1 MKKQI
6 ILSFIVAAGLAS
18 CEKELEMYSEPTC
31 RLNFYYDIDET
42 GDYKPEM
49 GRSAYSFVYGDPN
62 RTQDTVWVEVESMG
76 FVSDKDRAISLEQAD
91 SAGVENA
98 VAGKHYVAFNDP
110 QLAQLYVMPAGKART
125 KLPIVML
132 RDASLKEK
140 TVVLRYRIKPNEN
153 FVNGYNQYIERS
165 LTFTD
170 QLSEPAKWTYQYPY
184 GDKWTVSFADYFGD
198 YGLVKHQFLINETG
212 DKWDDEYIDKLM
224 TGDSSYLEYMMRK
237 MARRLREVNAERAA
251 QGLDP
256 LTEADGTPVEIYD
269 PYA

>member
-18 CEKELEMYSEPTC
+18 CEKDLEMYSEPTC

-62 RTQDTVWVEVESMG
+62 RILDTVWVEVESMG

-132 RDASLKEK
+132 RDVSLKEK

-170 QLSEPAKWTYQYPY
+170 QLSEPSKWTYQYPY

-198 YGLVKHQFLINETG
+198 YGLVKHQFLIGETG